1 MSIMHEWHGLRLKL
15 YKSPHGGLTADPE
28 QASVF
33 QRIADWTSAAMGRPA
48 NIMIWLVAVIA
59 WTLTFALGGSHIAS
73 GDWLPAWFTS
83 QGFNFPLNLVTTV
96 AELFIGFLVGAA
108 SNRSERNLEATLG
121 RIEQLE
127 RSMDE
132 QTKTSLALLQSNTE
146 LITQM
151 PQVQTA
157 ANTMLGRL
165 ETMNAEL
172 NAIREAVASGVPNPA
187 KDTDTGSAAQEH

>member
-1 MSIMHEWHGLRLKL
+1 MSVTHNRHGLRLKL
-15 YKSPHGGLTADPE
+15 YRSPHGGLTADPE
-28 QASVF
+28 QASLF
-33 QRIADWTSAAMGRPA
+33 QRAADWTSAAMGRPA
-48 NIMIWLVAVIA
+48 NIVIWLVAVIV
-59 WTLTFALGGSHIAS
+59 WTLIFAIGGSHISS

-127 RSMDE
+127 RSVDE
-132 QTKTSLALLQSNTE
+132 QAKTSLTLLRSNTD

-151 PQVQTA
+151 PQLQTA
-157 ANTMLGRL
+157 ANTMLSRL
-165 ETMNAEL
+165 EDMNAEL
-172 NAIREAVASGVPNPA
+172 NAIREAVAPGVPPSRE
-187 KDTDTGSAAQEH
+187 GHL